1 MRNKYIY
8 NIKNINDLLINL
20 LFQSKYLDCVSIL
33 LSNIDVKDVYPAD
46 YVEYDL
52 IAGIDSIVDLST
64 SDNSFLKLKNFHEEN
79 LDWMFGYLSY
89 DLKNEL
95 ENLSS
100 SNKDNIEANNLNFFI
115 PRYVLLLKGHKL
127 EVLTYEN
134 RQKVDILFKN
144 MKKPIRNRYNII
156 LEARENKADYLKK
169 IAKIKKHIQRGDIYE
184 MNYCMEY
191 FCHNV
196 DVSPE
201 ILFFD
206 LNREARTPFSVFF
219 HMNDHYIISA
229 SPERF
234 LKRKNEKLL
243 SQPIKGTIKRGN
255 NDTEDKALINELL
268 ASKKDIS
275 ENIMITDLVRNDFS
289 KIACKSSVN
298 VEELCK
304 VYKFNHIHQ
313 MISTISAKVDQNKNF
328 TEILKSAFPMGSMT
342 GAPKIRAM
350 ELIDHYEE
358 FNRGIYSGAAGYI
371 SPSGN
376 FDFNV
381 IIRTII
387 YNIQKKYISVS
398 VGGAIT
404 ANSEPEKEY
413 EECLLKLK
421 PILEVLSK

>member
-33 LSNIDVKDVYPAD
+33 LSNIDVKDVYPSD

-64 SDNSFLKLKNFHEEN
+64 SDNAFLKLKNFHEKN

-127 EVLTYEN
+127 EILTYEN
-134 RQKVDILFKN
+134 RQKVDFLFKN
-144 MKKPIRNRYNII
+144 IKKPIRNRYNII

-206 LNREARTPFSVFF
+206 LNREAQTPFSIFF

-255 NDTEDKALINELL
+255 NDAEDKVLINELL

-313 MISTISAKVDQNKNF
+313 MISTISAKVDKNKNF

-387 YNIQKKYISVS
+387 YNIQKKYMSVS